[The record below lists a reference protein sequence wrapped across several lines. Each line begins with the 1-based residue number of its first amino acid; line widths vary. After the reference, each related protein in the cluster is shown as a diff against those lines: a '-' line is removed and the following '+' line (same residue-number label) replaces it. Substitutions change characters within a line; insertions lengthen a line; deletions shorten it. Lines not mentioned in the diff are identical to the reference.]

1 MNNVKLENI
10 DPWPYPFMNYVK
22 RIVWFLLY
30 NTVWKL
36 GWKRIRCLRAGM
48 LRAIGADV
56 RLDLEVNGSARFMFP
71 WLMKIG
77 ARCAIGPR
85 VDIYNLG
92 GIEMGNDVV
101 LSQDVYLCGGTHDY
115 TRNDYPLLR
124 KKITIGNGVWV
135 CAGAFIGP
143 GVTIGEGAVIGA
155 RAVVMKDV
163 EPWVIVS
170 GNPAVVVK
178 QRIMRDVSDPAA
190 AAPVAE

>member
-1 MNNVKLENI
+1 MNNVKIENV
-10 DPWPYPFMNYVK
+10 DPWPYPFKNYIMRV
-22 RIVWFLLY
+22 VWFLVY
-30 NTVWKL
+30 CSVWKL
-36 GWKRIRCLRAGM
+36 GWKRIRFLRAAM
-48 LRAIGADV
+48 LRAVGARV
-56 RLDLEVNGSARFMFP
+56 HLDLEVNGSARIMFP
-71 WLMKIG
+71 WLMTIG

-92 GIEMGNDVV
+92 GIEIGDDVV

-124 KKITIGNGVWV
+124 KKITIGNGVWI

-163 EPWVIVS
+163 EPWAIMS
-170 GNPAVVVK
+170 GNPAVMVK
-178 QRIMRDVSDPAA
+178 RRVMRGADATPAA
-190 AAPVAE
+190 DSTPG